1 MFFSIDATPESGRY
15 GRLVNHSKVQTL
27 CFVLL
32 VVFTMH
38 SGATGLLFT
47 FFLFIVFLCLPRDF
61 LDCFYRFLTILSMI
75 PITFIILK
83 VLIHVCREGE
93 VSLLGFISL
102 LPSLRILDWIPVRYA
117 AELVF
122 ESRLWSCQLD
132 WECSAVL
139 TNNKMRNI
147 TK

>member
-83 VLIHVCREGE
+83 VLIHVCGEGE

-102 LPSLRILDWIPVRYA
+102 SYSNRILFKSYPPQIVPFSNFTLLPSLRTLD
-117 AELVF
+117 
-122 ESRLWSCQLD
+122 
-132 WECSAVL
+132 
-139 TNNKMRNI
+139 
-147 TK
+147 